1 MMVHSSY
8 GAVWEGWGVGWGGR
22 GRGWRGVTVIYCTSE
37 HKEPVVNGEITTNPA
52 CPCLRLLHI
61 CLLLLLFV
69 LHVSTVC
76 LLHCCHIVGVAPP
89 PLLPTVIFSLISVL
103 FFSLSPPFLISPSIS
118 VAQVLCVFFF
128 FFLIHFLWSC
138 FVTEMFSLME
148 SRLLKSQ
155 KGVVIF

>member
-1 MMVHSSY
+1 MVVVVMMVHSSY

-103 FFSLSPPFLISPSIS
+103 FFFSLLLFSSHPLYLSPGF
-118 VAQVLCVFFF
+118 CGC
-128 FFLIHFLWSC
+128 FFLF
-138 FVTEMFSLME
+138 F
-148 SRLLKSQ
+148 
-155 KGVVIF
+155 